1 MSIIAS
7 IGINDLTK
15 TFRTSSG
22 SLVMLDGLITFFQNS
37 HIASTHT
44 GRFHVKIMAAVLNFI
59 FFRNVWLVL
68 TSILLLSKIK
78 GRPPL
83 NE

>member
-15 TFRTSSG
+15 TFGTSSG
-22 SLVMLDGLITFFQNS
+22 LVMLDGLITFFQNS